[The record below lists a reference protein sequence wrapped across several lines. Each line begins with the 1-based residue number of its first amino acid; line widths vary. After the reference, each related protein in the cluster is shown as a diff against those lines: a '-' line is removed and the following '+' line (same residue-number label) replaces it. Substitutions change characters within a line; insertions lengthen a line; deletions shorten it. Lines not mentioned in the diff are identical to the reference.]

1 MDEEDRYAV
10 RNLVRLYPQ
19 WDGEV
24 KGRWSIGGGWTL
36 CLRRGEEVQWL
47 NEGLPLSPQ
56 EISGG
61 TPRLHSE
68 AKGYLLCGTCG
79 RILSIPEVAQPGRRG
94 RRQARAGNARND
106 SFGHREG
113 CPQAGS
119 TPRPLAIATA
129 GRTEVLRLVIPVPSS
144 IRKEDV
150 ESWGLSLGYAL
161 RIGIRHLY
169 MLDGSEIEFEL
180 EGPWTGTGSEAGIG
194 RVALAF
200 IDPSIGGTGYLG
212 RAAED
217 FHLVARRA
225 LEHLDHPNC
234 ETACYRC
241 LKSYANQ
248 RFHDLLRWP
257 LTIPHLEALAVEPTK
272 HRPTELGDIDNP
284 DPWLEAYAAGVG
296 SPLEL
301 KFLRLFEQYGFHPEK
316 QVAIAPREGE
326 PPISKA
332 DFAVKER
339 RLAIYIDGASFHL
352 GMNLRRDRY
361 IRDRLRNGNPPW
373 RVEELRAQDLREGA
387 ALVEQ
392 LKK

>member
-1 MDEEDRYAV
+1 
-10 RNLVRLYPQ
+10 
-19 WDGEV
+19 
-24 KGRWSIGGGWTL
+24 
-36 CLRRGEEVQWL
+36 
-47 NEGLPLSPQ
+47 
-56 EISGG
+56 
-61 TPRLHSE
+61 
-68 AKGYLLCGTCG
+68 
-79 RILSIPEVAQPGRRG
+79 
-94 RRQARAGNARND
+94 
-106 SFGHREG
+106 
-113 CPQAGS
+113 
-119 TPRPLAIATA
+119 
-129 GRTEVLRLVIPVPSS
+129 
-144 IRKEDV
+144 
-150 ESWGLSLGYAL
+150 
-161 RIGIRHLY
+161 
-169 MLDGSEIEFEL
+169 
-180 EGPWTGTGSEAGIG
+180 
-194 RVALAF
+194 
-200 IDPSIGGTGYLG
+200 
-212 RAAED
+212 
-217 FHLVARRA
+217 
-225 LEHLDHPNC
+225 
-234 ETACYRC
+234 
-241 LKSYANQ
+241 
-248 RFHDLLRWP
+248 
-257 LTIPHLEALAVEPTK
+257 VEPTK